1 MRLYDLVISL
11 GERCSTSMLL
21 RSLNF
26 QTYSFPFDWLLSYSN
41 NFVLKSNIEL
51 ISNDFNNFLDIESL
65 EDVPESPLRHHK
77 KVCNK
82 KINYYFLH
90 DFPIDKSI
98 EESFKEIDNKYKR
111 RINRMYDMINLS
123 ESILFLYI
131 NTREKLSIQSLN
143 NCLKMLQDKF
153 FIQNSSFS
161 SPPPRKKLTYFIFNT
176 MKQWTP
182 ISAK

>member
-1 MRLYDLVISL
+1 
-11 GERCSTSMLL
+11 MLL

-82 KINYYFLH
+82 KN
-90 DFPIDKSI
+90 
-98 EESFKEIDNKYKR
+98 
-111 RINRMYDMINLS
+111 
-123 ESILFLYI
+123 
-131 NTREKLSIQSLN
+131 
-143 NCLKMLQDKF
+143 
-153 FIQNSSFS
+153 
-161 SPPPRKKLTYFIFNT
+161 
-176 MKQWTP
+176 
-182 ISAK
+182 